1 MMERFTNSEDGIN
14 DLLTELITVFEED
27 VEGKVLDCE

>member
-1 MMERFTNSEDGIN
+1 MMDRFTNDQDGIN

>member
-1 MMERFTNSEDGIN
+1 MMDRFTNSESGIN
-14 DLLTELITVFEED
+14 DLLTELINVFEED